1 MKALPLTCFI
11 FFLASGGYLVGAMK
25 LPLGTAARPG
35 AGLYPSVLGIFLVIL
50 SLALVVLSLRAQIN
64 PKEEPEDFPRG
75 KHLHRVIGLTF
86 VLGCFAILL
95 KWLGF
100 ILCSSIILAAT
111 LKIFGLKS
119 WAKALMI
126 SFLAAGCFYFLFS
139 RLLEVPLP
147 LGTLFS

>member
-1 MKALPLTCFI
+1 MKALPLTCFF

-35 AGLYPSVLGIFLVIL
+35 AGLYPSVLGIVLVIL
-50 SLALVVLSLRAQIN
+50 SAALVVLSLKAQTN

-75 KHLHRVIGLTF
+75 NNLNRVVGLTV
-86 VLGCFAILL
+86 VLAGFAIFL

-100 ILCSSIILAAT
+100 IFCSSIILAAT

-147 LGTLFS
+147 LGTVFS